1 MLYKQLFELSILH
14 DYYRDKVCPD
24 LSVEPTPECS
34 RVLRGHRLIVKNKV
48 NGIVVITPVY
58 SENSENSEN
67 SEQKPW
73 VELADNLQFTFIL
86 KLKNQDFIDFTDI
99 DWKPVDN
106 VSYHFSNENN
116 NENKASDLDIIHT
129 QWCYIKVPRVQ
140 TIFGIVDI
148 YNNSSM
154 SKDLNQGSDYKITFN
169 AKKQPWYYYLV
180 TDQLTNGDEFLI
192 EDKDPTRK
200 PEIKFTR
207 STSADAKETD
217 PIFSALNQQFPESQ
231 QYCFKSDSEIAC
243 QEAGR
248 QNIQLLIKK
257 KNELGDPSVWI
268 DHLPNPPNHNGIKVI
283 NALKYL

>member
-1 MLYKQLFELSILH
+1 MRYKQLFELSILH

-48 NGIVVITPVY
+48 NGIVVIAPVD
-58 SENSENSEN
+58 SEH
-67 SEQKPW
+67 KPW
-73 VELADNLQFTFIL
+73 VELAEDLRFTFIL
-86 KLKNQDFIDFTDI
+86 KIKNQDFLDFTDI
-99 DWKPVDN
+99 EWKPVDN
-106 VSYHFSNENN
+106 VSYLFSNERNTKIGVSN
-116 NENKASDLDIIHT
+116 LEIIPP
-129 QWCYIKVPRVQ
+129 QLCYIKVPRVQ

-207 STSADAKETD
+207 STSADAENTD
-217 PIFSALNQQFPESQ
+217 PIFSALNQQFPQSQ

-257 KNELGDPSVWI
+257 KNELGDPTLWI
-268 DHLPNPPNHNGIKVI
+268 DHLPNPPNHNGIQVI

>member
-48 NGIVVITPVY
+48 NGIVVIAPVD
-58 SENSENSEN
+58 SEH
-67 SEQKPW
+67 KPW
-73 VELADNLQFTFIL
+73 VELAEDLRFTFIL
-86 KLKNQDFIDFTDI
+86 KIKNQDFLDFTDI
-99 DWKPVDN
+99 EWKPVDN
-106 VSYHFSNENN
+106 VSYLFSNERNTKIGVSN
-116 NENKASDLDIIHT
+116 LEIIPP
-129 QWCYIKVPRVQ
+129 QLCYIKVPRVQ

-231 QYCFKSDSEIAC
+231 KYLFKSESEIAC

-268 DHLPNPPNHNGIKVI
+268 DHLPNPPNHNGIQVI